1 MNFILT
7 IRDIAIAIGFDV
19 DKNSVSAVENSINK
33 VKGFAKKA
41 LGILGI
47 GLTIS
52 GITGLAETAAEAEA
66 LKSQFAQVFGDVEKN
81 AQEKL
86 NAISKDTGVAV
97 NRMKAS
103 FTQIAAFSKTTGAS
117 SAEALNISE
126 RAIVAVADSAAF
138 YDRSI
143 EEVTSSMQSFLKG
156 NYANDAALGLSC
168 TETTRNTAANA
179 LFSKSFKDLSESQKQ
194 LTLLKMVEDA
204 NKTSGAL
211 GQAARE
217 SDTWGNRLGNLM
229 QSIKKLKETAGRTIL
244 KPAIQG
250 LKIATSFVNK
260 LTRGIKEL
268 AKEGG
273 FLERTGERFH
283 SLIKRIQPAVERVMN
298 TLRKGANISV
308 GAISSIIHK
317 VGGVENALKILAVIA
332 GAFIIALN
340 FSKIVN
346 GIKMMGTLFSGFG
359 KILNPV
365 ALKVLA
371 IAAVIIILF
380 LIVEDFIN
388 FMKGND
394 SVIGKLFE
402 KAGIDANKVRET
414 ITNAWKAV
422 VSFLKSAWE
431 FLSEIGGRV
440 FGFLKDTIGNSN
452 SEIRQ
457 KISAVWD
464 AIVKLLTVVFQK
476 IYDIGA
482 ELFTTFSRLI
492 SGIFDA
498 VSAFW
503 HSWGNDIIN
512 WFSVLW
518 TALGDEIL
526 AFLDI
531 VTGVINFIS
540 SVLSGDWKGAWEAIG
555 QIFSGVWDFITAFL
569 TGAWETVKLLFSMG
583 LSAIKAIWE
592 GIWNAIKSFFVNI
605 WNGISS
611 FVSGIWNGM
620 VSGVSTF
627 VGNIKTTIVNGFT
640 DAINWIKGLPGE
652 AVKWGSDMIDG
663 IVDGIKGAI
672 GKVGDAVKGVADK
685 IKSFLHFSVPDE
697 GPLTDYE
704 SWMPD
709 FMSGLASGIKNNK
722 KVLIDKVKDVAGS
735 MAVLMKASTA
745 MPGTAART
753 TSGNRTSSIVQNVNI
768 DNSYSGGSME
778 TQKNVSRAMKKSS
791 EDATSEMAKALAYSR
806 G

>member
-19 DKNSVSAVENSINK
+19 NKNSVSAVENSINK

-52 GITGLAETAAEAEA
+52 GITGLAEAAAEAEA

-143 EEVTSSMQSFLKG
+143 EEVTNSMQSFLKG

-179 LFSKSFKDLSESQKQ
+179 LFSKSFKDLSEAQKQ

-217 SDTWGNRLGNLM
+217 SDTWGNQLGNFN
-229 QSIKKLKETAGRTIL
+229 QSIKEMKETIGGTFL

-250 LKIATSFVNK
+250 IKIATSFIK
-260 LTRGIKEL
+260 TLTKGIKEL

-273 FLERTGERFH
+273 FLEKNGERLH
-283 SLIKRIQPAVERVMN
+283 VLIKRIQPAVERLIN
-298 TLRKGANISV
+298 IIKSGANISI

-317 VGGVENALKILAVIA
+317 VGGIENMLKLLAITA
-332 GAFIIALN
+332 GALMLTLN
-340 FSKIVN
+340 FSRIVS
-346 GIKMMGTLFSGFG
+346 GIKMMGVMFSGLS
-359 KILNPV
+359 KAINPV
-365 ALKVLA
+365 TLKVLA
-371 IAAVIIILF
+371 IAAVIVILF

-394 SVIGKLFE
+394 SVIGTIFE
-402 KAGIDANKVRET
+402 KAGIDADKVREV
-414 ITNAWKAV
+414 IINAWNAI
-422 VSFLKSAWE
+422 VSFLKTAWE
-431 FLSEIGGRV
+431 WISSVAAKV

-452 SEIRQ
+452 SEIGQ
-457 KISAVWD
+457 KISEVWN
-464 AIVKLLTVVFQK
+464 AIVNLLTVIFSI
-476 IYDIGA
+476 IYDRCVEIFNKVFAVITQIFG
-482 ELFTTFSRLI
+482 LI
-492 SGIFDA
+492 S
-498 VSAFW
+498 SFW
-503 HSWGNDIIN
+503 DSWGNDIMN
-512 WFSVLW
+512 WFSVVW
-518 TALGDEIL
+518 DNLGNTIL

-531 VTGVINFIS
+531 VTGVINLIS
-540 SVLSGDWKGAWEAIG
+540 SVLTGDWQGAWDAIL
-555 QIFSGVWDFITAFL
+555 QIFSGVWDAIVSILTAVC
-569 TGAWETVKLLFSMG
+569 ETIKMLMSMV

-592 GIWNAIKSFFVNI
+592 SVWNGIKSFFENI
-605 WNGISS
+605 WNGITG
-611 FVSGIWNGM
+611 FVKSVWNGI
-620 VSGVSTF
+620 VSGVSSF
-627 VGNIKTTIVNGFT
+627 VGNIKTTIVNGFNA
-640 DAINWIKGLPGE
+640 AIDWIKGLPGK
-652 AVKWGSDMIDG
+652 AVKWGSDMIEG
-663 IVDGIKGAI
+663 IINGIKGAI

-709 FMSGLASGIKNNK
+709 FMSGLAKGINNNK

-735 MAVLMKASTA
+735 MSVLMKASMAAPMTV
-745 MPGTAART
+745 ART
-753 TSGNRTSSIVQNVNI
+753 ATGNRTSNIVQNVNI
-768 DNSYSGGSME
+768 DNSYSGGSTE

-791 EDATSEMAKALAYSR
+791 ADATSEMAKALAYSR